1 MISLNK
7 TAKFVAIVFTAVL
20 PFAANAQTNP
30 ADGKEWIAKS
40 NSYTKMMLDID
51 KKYSPEFGSQQG
63 FAYYD
68 TLISVP
74 TLANLMAERKEEQDA
89 VTLLKQAKQKE
100 TNSAVKQDIDILVNK
115 SELGFRQDDS

>member
-7 TAKFVAIVFTAVL
+7 TTKFIAIIFTAAL
-20 PFAANAQTNP
+20 PFATNAQTSHT
-30 ADGKEWIAKS
+30 DGKDWIAKS

-63 FAYYD
+63 LAYYD

-89 VTLLKQAKQKE
+89 VALLKQAKQKE
-100 TNSAVKQDIDILVNK
+100 TNSAVRQDIDILVNK
-115 SELGFRQDDS
+115 SEL